1 MKAIENASLRNIDV
15 RIIIP
20 HIPDKKIVF
29 ELTKMHAEVLM
40 KLNAKIYEYTPWF
53 IHAKSFLCDDLL
65 GIIGTVNLDYRSLT
79 HHFENGV
86 WIYNDP
92 VLKDLKNDL
101 IKTMDDSILLN
112 DNEIKVNVF
121 RRIIRAIL
129 KIFAPLL
136 WYRKRGIKWKMKFMQ

>member
-1 MKAIENASLRNIDV
+1 
-15 RIIIP
+15 
-20 HIPDKKIVF
+20 
-29 ELTKMHAEVLM
+29 MHAKVLM
-40 KLNAKIYEYTPWF
+40 KLNVKIYEYSPGF
-53 IHAKSFLCDDLL
+53 IHARSFLCDDLL

-79 HHFENGV
+79 DHFENGV

-121 RRIIRAIL
+121 KKIIRAIL

-136 WYRKRGIKWKMKFMQ
+136 